1 MNKWLHTEIYC
12 SPYGEL
18 ILGSYKNQLCL
29 CDWRY
34 RKNREYIDRRIQT
47 GLEASFV
54 ETGSPVNEKCRDQLE
69 QYFKKERKD
78 FDLSILL
85 VGSDFQ
91 KSIWNLLVEIP
102 YGKTLS
108 YASLSKRLGDEKAVR
123 AVARANGDNA
133 LSIIVPCHRIL
144 GSDGSLTGYAGGLR
158 TKQKLLQM
166 EGYSL
171 QQELNFN
178 FL

>member
-1 MNKWLHTEIYC
+1 MSKWIHTEIYS

-18 ILGSYKNQLCL
+18 ILGSYHDQLCL

-34 RKNREYIDRRIQT
+34 RKSRELIDRRIQT
-47 GLEASFV
+47 GLKASFV
-54 ETGSPVNEKCRDQLE
+54 EAGSMVNEECKKQLI
-69 QYFKKERKD
+69 QYFNSEIKK

-85 VGSDFQ
+85 VGTDFQ
-91 KSIWNLLVEIP
+91 KRVWNLLIEIP
-102 YGKTLS
+102 FGKTLS
-108 YASLSKRLGDEKAVR
+108 YVRLSRRLGDEKAIR

-158 TKQKLLQM
+158 TKQKLLQL
-166 EGYSL
+166 ESASL
-171 QQELNFN
+171 QQELNFDS
-178 FL
+178 

>member
-1 MNKWLHTEIYC
+1 MSKWIHTELYS

-18 ILGSYKNQLCL
+18 ILGAYEDQLCL

-34 RKNREYIDRRIQT
+34 RKSRENIDRRIQT
-47 GLEASFV
+47 GLKASFV
-54 ETGSPVNEKCRDQLE
+54 DAGSLFIEECKGQLM
-69 QYFKKERKD
+69 QYFDGERKV
-78 FDLSILL
+78 FDLPILL
-85 VGSDFQ
+85 VGSEFQ
-91 KSIWNLLVEIP
+91 KNVWNHLRGIP

-108 YASLSKRLGDEKAVR
+108 YASLSRKLGDEKAIR

-158 TKQKLLQM
+158 AKQKLLQL
-166 EGYSL
+166 ESASL
-171 QQELNFN
+171 QQEINFES
-178 FL
+178 

>member
-1 MNKWLHTEIYC
+1 MSKWIHTESYS

-18 ILGSYKNQLCL
+18 ILGSYQDQLCL

-34 RKNREYIDRRIQT
+34 RKSRELIDRRIQT
-47 GLEASFV
+47 GLKASFV
-54 ETGSPVNEKCRDQLE
+54 EAGSMVNEECKKQLM
-69 QYFKKERKD
+69 QYFNGERKE

-91 KSIWNLLVEIP
+91 KSVWNLLLEIP
-102 YGKTLS
+102 FGKILS
-108 YASLSKRLGDEKAVR
+108 YVGLSRRLGDEKAIR

-158 TKQKLLQM
+158 TKQKLLQL
-166 EGYSL
+166 ESASL
-171 QQELNFN
+171 QQELNFDS
-178 FL
+178 